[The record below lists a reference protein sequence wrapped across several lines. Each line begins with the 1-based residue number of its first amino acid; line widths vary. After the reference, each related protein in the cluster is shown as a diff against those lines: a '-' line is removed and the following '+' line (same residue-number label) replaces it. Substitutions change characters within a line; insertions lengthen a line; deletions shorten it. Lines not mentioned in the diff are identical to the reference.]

1 MRKGIASEAGKAL
14 WAKTTA
20 LLGWT
25 KQPEAKEIPRE
36 IAIGESQS
44 SL

>member
-14 WAKTTA
+14 WA